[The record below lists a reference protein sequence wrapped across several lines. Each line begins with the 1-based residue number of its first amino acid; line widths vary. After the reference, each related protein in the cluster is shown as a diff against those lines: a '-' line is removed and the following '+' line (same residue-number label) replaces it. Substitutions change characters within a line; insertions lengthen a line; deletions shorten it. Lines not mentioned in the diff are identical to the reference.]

1 MILITGA
8 TGNYG
13 GATIKHLLNKGVAA
27 NDIVALVRDE
37 NKAQDLKDLGVELR
51 VGDYDNVE
59 SMEAAFK
66 GIDQLLFISASDVE
80 KRLPQHENVMQAAKE
95 AGVGHIVYT
104 SFERQNNTASSP
116 IAFVA
121 EAHLRTEELLK
132 ESGISHTILRNNLYM
147 DFVPVFIGEQ
157 ALEQKNIYLPAEE
170 GKAGF
175 VLRDEMA
182 EATAQI
188 LINAPKETEILEFS
202 NEENY
207 SYQDVANAITKVTGK
222 EIAYTSPSVEDYT
235 STLLGLNVPEGYVHM
250 FAGFAKA
257 QADGELAVSS
267 TTINDLLG
275 RKATT
280 LEEFVRTVYAN

>member
-13 GATIKHLLNKGVAA
+13 GLTIKHLLNKGVAA
-27 NDIVALVRDE
+27 NQIVALVRDE
-37 NKAQDLKDLGVELR
+37 AKAQDLKDKGVELR
-51 VGDYDNVE
+51 IGDYDNVE
-59 SMEAAFK
+59 SLKTAFQ

-80 KRLPQHENVMQAAKE
+80 KRLPQHENVMEAAKA

-104 SFERQNNTASSP
+104 SFERQNNTSSSP

-157 ALEQKNIYLPAEE
+157 VLDQKNIYLPAEN

-175 VLRDEMA
+175 VLREDMA

-188 LINAPKETEILEFS
+188 LVNEPQETQVLEFS

-207 SYQDVANAITKVTGK
+207 SYQDVADAISKVTGTQ
-222 EIAYTSPSVEDYT
+222 INYTSPSVEEYT

-280 LEEFVRTVYAN
+280 LEEFVNTVYGK